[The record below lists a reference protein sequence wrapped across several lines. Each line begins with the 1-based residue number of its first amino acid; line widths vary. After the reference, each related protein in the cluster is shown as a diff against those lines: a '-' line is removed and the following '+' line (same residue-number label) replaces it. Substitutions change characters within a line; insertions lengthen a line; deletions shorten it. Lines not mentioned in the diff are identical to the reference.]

1 MKTNE
6 RDLLELQLIEMRK
19 RLLHEVDL
27 ADEARWDVMA
37 KSGEFSTLPRHAAD
51 PDLEGLDGQVA
62 ISLNEQ
68 SLLEQVETAIERL
81 QMGTYGVC
89 QECECKIGM
98 ERLQAVPYTA
108 LCIACALKEHA
119 QIKKRLFGDPRYR
132 W

>member
-27 ADEARWDVMA
+27 ADEALWDVMV
-37 KSGEFSTLPRHAAD
+37 KTERFSSLPSHAVDA
-51 PDLEGLDGQVA
+51 DLEGLDGQVV

-68 SLLEQVETAIERL
+68 SLLEQVEAAFERL
-81 QMGTYGVC
+81 QIGTYGVC
-89 QECECKIGM
+89 QECERKIGM

-108 LCIACALKEHA
+108 HCIACARKEHA
-119 QIKKRLFGDPRYR
+119 HIKKQVTGEPRYR